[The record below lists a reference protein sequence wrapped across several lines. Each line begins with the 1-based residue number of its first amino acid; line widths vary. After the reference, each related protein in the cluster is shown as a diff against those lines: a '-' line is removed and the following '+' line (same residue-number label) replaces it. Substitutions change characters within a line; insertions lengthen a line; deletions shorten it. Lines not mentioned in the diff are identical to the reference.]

1 MNMRNLYTQT
11 LAVTALASATLD
23 DGANNGAT
31 VDLGVNGN
39 DFRDVL
45 FVISTGTI
53 TDGSHAVTVQESA
66 NGTDWVPVPSNRI
79 LGSLPTIVAAD
90 DDKLFQVGARAGT
103 ARYVRL
109 LVTTSG
115 ATDGGVVSAVAIL
128 GSGSNNP
135 VARA

>member
-1 MNMRNLYTQT
+1 MRNLHTQT
-11 LAVTALASATLD
+11 LAVSALASAALTN
-23 DGANNGAT
+23 GANNGVT
-31 VDLGVNGN
+31 LDLGAFGN

-45 FVISTGTI
+45 FVIQSATV
-53 TDGSHAVTVQESA
+53 TDGSHAVTVQESV
-66 NGTDWVPVPSNRI
+66 NSTDWTTVPAYRI

-90 DDKLFQVGARAGT
+90 DNKLFQLGVRAGT

-115 ATDGGVVSAVAIL
+115 STTGGVISGVAVL
-128 GSGSNNP
+128 GAGSNNP